1 MLDKMRTAEL
11 IPLKI
16 INFVRKGCEIIEGE
30 GGERE
35 CQMKGISQAGRE

>member
-16 INFVRKGCEIIEGE
+16 INLGCKINEGE